1 LKIKEQT
8 QKKDNKLAFKI
19 NIKELVKKHFGF
31 DVQVTSFPP
40 PSEGGS
46 FGDLTVIDGGQ
57 KMVNGAPVTKHSYM
71 GTPIFDYIKITPG
84 TYYDWNGNLKSIPEY
99 QFPYECV
106 VELNQPSIIEET
118 FLKGRRAGSVKEV
131 IGLDDFY
138 ITIRG
143 FIINYESLDYPTE
156 AVEAFRNLIKLPTEL
171 QVESPFLNM
180 FDINEMV
187 IFDRNIPQ
195 IEGSLHYQP
204 FTLMCKSNEPYT
216 LEL

>member
-1 LKIKEQT
+1 ME
-8 QKKDNKLAFKI
+8 FKV
-19 NIKELVKKHFGF
+19 NIPELFKRHFGF
-31 DVQVTSFPP
+31 DVKVSALKELIGGVDAKDVPVT
-40 PSEGGS
+40 
-46 FGDLTVIDGGQ
+46 Q
-57 KMVNGAPVTKHSYM
+57 KAQNMVNGVPVTKYSYM

-84 TYYDWNGNLKSIPEY
+84 NYYDWNGSLKKINEY
-99 QFPYECV
+99 EFPYECV
-106 VELNQPSIIEET
+106 VELNQPTIIEET
-118 FLKGRRAGSVKEV
+118 YLKGRRSGSVKEV

-143 FIINYESLDYPTE
+143 FIINYETNDYPTE
-156 AVEAFRNLIKLPTEL
+156 AVEAFRNLIRLPTEL

-204 FTLMCKSNEPYT
+204 FTLMCKSNQPYT
-216 LEL
+216 LPV

>member
-1 LKIKEQT
+1 LE
-8 QKKDNKLAFKI
+8 FKA
-19 NIKELVKKHFGF
+19 NIPELFKRHFGF
-31 DVQVTSFPP
+31 DVKVAALKELIGGLDAKDVPFT
-40 PSEGGS
+40 EGGN
-46 FGDLTVIDGGQ
+46 
-57 KMVNGAPVTKHSYM
+57 KMVNGAPVTKYSYM

-84 TYYDWNGNLKSIPEY
+84 TYYDWNGKLQPIPKY

-118 FLKGRRAGSVKEV
+118 FLKGRRSGSVKEV

-143 FIINYESLDYPTE
+143 FIINYNTRDYPTE
-156 AVEAFRNLIKLPTEL
+156 AVEAFRNVIKLPTEL
-171 QVESPFLNM
+171 EVESPFLNM
-180 FDINEMV
+180 FDIDELV

-204 FTLMCKSNEPYT
+204 FTLMCKSNIPFN
-216 LEL
+216 LEV

>member
-1 LKIKEQT
+1 M
-8 QKKDNKLAFKI
+8 AFKV
-19 NIKELVKKHFGF
+19 NIPELFKSHFGF
-31 DVQVTSFPP
+31 DVKVAALKELIGGVDAKDISVT
-40 PSEGGS
+40 EGR
-46 FGDLTVIDGGQ
+46 D
-57 KMVNGAPVTKHSYM
+57 KMVNGVPVDRYSAM
-71 GTPIFDYIKITPG
+71 GTPIFDYIKVEKG
-84 TYYDWNGNLKSIPEY
+84 NYYDWDGKLKTIDEY

-118 FLKGRRAGSVKEV
+118 YLKGRRSGSVKEI

-143 FIINYESLDYPTE
+143 FIINYETSNYPTD
-156 AVEAFRNLIKLPTEL
+156 VVNQFIKLISTPAAL
-171 QVESPFLNM
+171 NIESPFLSL

-204 FTLMCKSNEPYT
+204 FTLMCKSNIPYT
-216 LEL
+216 LEV